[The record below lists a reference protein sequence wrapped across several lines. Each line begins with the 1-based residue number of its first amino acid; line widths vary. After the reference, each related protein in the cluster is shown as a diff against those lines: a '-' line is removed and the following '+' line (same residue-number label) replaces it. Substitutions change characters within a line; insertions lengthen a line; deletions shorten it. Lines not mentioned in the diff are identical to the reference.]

1 MSLVPYFNSSDES
14 EDEDNIVKTVKKPKE
29 AVKITIPSLKEV

>member
-14 EDEDNIVKTVKKPKE
+14 EDDEKPVKKPKE
-29 AVKITIPSLKEV
+29 TVKITIPSLKEV